1 MKVPID
7 IGKKQMSCI
16 NMFHNDRNIRN
27 IKISVIVYVSL
38 QFKMKTSEE
47 IKNISNYTV
56 EPVLRD
62 HLWDQEKVAWY
73 EVQFICV

>member
-1 MKVPID
+1 
-7 IGKKQMSCI
+7 MSCI

-56 EPVLRD
+56 KPILRG
-62 HLWDQEKVAWY
+62 HL
-73 EVQFICV
+73 